1 VAFDFVSFLL
11 FLLIAAICGAIA
23 EAILG
28 YSPGGLLMS
37 IGAGLVGAYIGQWLA
52 MTLSVTPLIP
62 VRVGDAQIDLIFT
75 VFGAII
81 FLVFV
86 GALRGRWR

>member
-1 VAFDFVSFLL
+1 VSFLV

-37 IGAGLVGAYIGQWLA
+37 IGAGLVGAYIGQWLS
-52 MTLSVTPLIP
+52 MTLGIRSLIP
-62 VRVGDAQIDLIFT
+62 IRVGDANIDLIFT

-81 FLVFV
+81 FLVIV
-86 GALRGRWR
+86 GVLRGRWR